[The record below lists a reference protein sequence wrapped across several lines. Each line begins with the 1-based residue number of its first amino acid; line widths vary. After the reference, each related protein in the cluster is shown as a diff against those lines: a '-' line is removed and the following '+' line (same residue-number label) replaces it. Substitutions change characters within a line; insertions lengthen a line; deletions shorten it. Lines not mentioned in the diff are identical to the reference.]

1 MAVSSLLLLIVIFS
15 AVPTLCSA
23 QQCSTHSKL
32 NNILL
37 KVEEDASEND
47 KVHALQALNVASLK
61 DCATKCCLKSKC
73 ELVSFQMTGSS
84 HTGHNC
90 YLITCGGNLD
100 SCLKS
105 MVHQYGFI
113 SMGVTTQSQNASG
126 ENV

>member
-23 QQCSTHSKL
+23 QQCYTYSKM
-32 NNILL
+32 NNKLL
-37 KVEEDASEND
+37 KVRVEVEGDPCKTND
-47 KVHALQALNVASLK
+47 TVHALQALNVASLK

-84 HTGHNC
+84 YTGHNC

-105 MVHQYGFI
+105 VVHQYGFI
-113 SMGVTTQSQNASG
+113 SMGVTG